1 MFLKLVFLKK
11 KTLQAVFFPL
21 PFSNL
26 VATIVVCMFF
36 SGNTMFLVWKIL
48 PEPFIASDKELSIVV
63 LFTGPT
69 NYLKHH
75 QKKDHCETQ
84 TENCRQQTARQNKK

>member
-1 MFLKLVFLKK
+1 
-11 KTLQAVFFPL
+11 
-21 PFSNL
+21 
-26 VATIVVCMFF
+26 MFF
-36 SGNTMFLVWKIL
+36 AGNTMFLVWKIL

-63 LFTGPT
+63 LLTGPK